1 MIYVHPQAEPFFLR
15 GNDSNALLMLH
26 GFTASPSELYPS
38 ARLLNELGGLTVSG
52 ILLPGHGSSPRD
64 LKKTGWKDWYRSVE
78 DEACH
83 LLEHYERVFVAGLSL
98 GGLLALHAAVNIP
111 GFTGVISINAPLYT
125 HYPLLTATAPLL
137 RVVKPYFPKKSD
149 RRQEQLYQKGRFA
162 YDVMPV
168 RAFRSMQQ
176 LRALVMEELADI
188 EIPLMVVQSLQD
200 ESVHPRSADY
210 ILKQAVQSQS
220 KLLELAQSEH
230 IATMGPEKEI
240 LVQAILQFIQNSVQ
254 C

>member
-125 HYPLLTATAPLL
+125 RYPVLTATAPLF
-137 RVVKPYFPKKSD
+137 RVIKPYFPKKSNQ
-149 RRQEQLYQKGRFA
+149 RQEQWYQKGRFA
-162 YDVMPV
+162 YEVMPV
-168 RAFRSMQQ
+168 KAFQSMQQ
-176 LRALVMEELADI
+176 LRTVVMKELPDI
-188 EIPLMVVQSLQD
+188 ESPLMVVQSLQD
-200 ESVHPRSADY
+200 ESIHPRSADY
-210 ILKQAVQSQS
+210 ILEQAVKSPAKLLQLPQS
-220 KLLELAQSEH
+220 KH